1 MSTYGSGNVL
11 STQTAPNLYTVTQA
25 PGGSNLPPASHLAA
39 LGANINNHHGID
51 FGIGPIIL
59 SGYVDISNFGAGVEL
74 TLFGISLGSF
84 YGNLKDGL
92 GVSIDVIAAKGGV
105 KIYLKDDAVGVNV
118 QLTPIWGSGINIE
131 QKIFDLEEEELQ
143 NGSRALK
150 Y

>member
-1 MSTYGSGNVL
+1 M
-11 STQTAPNLYTVTQA
+11 
-25 PGGSNLPPASHLAA
+25 PPASHLAA

-51 FGIGPIIL
+51 FGIGPIIVSTKPPARNFAPNDEQL

>member
-1 MSTYGSGNVL
+1 M
-11 STQTAPNLYTVTQA
+11 
-25 PGGSNLPPASHLAA
+25 
-39 LGANINNHHGID
+39 
-51 FGIGPIIL
+51 
-59 SGYVDISNFGAGVEL
+59 DISNFGAGVEL

>member
-1 MSTYGSGNVL
+1 M
-11 STQTAPNLYTVTQA
+11 
-25 PGGSNLPPASHLAA
+25 PPAAHLAA
-39 LGANINNHHGID
+39 LGANINDQRGIS
-51 FGIGPIIL
+51 FSIGPITVRTKPPARNFAPNDEQL
-59 SGYVDISNFGAGVEL
+59 SGYVDISNFGAGVEV

-105 KIYLKDDAVGVNV
+105 KIYLKDNAVWVNV
-118 QLTPIWGSGINIE
+118 QLTPIWGNGINID
-131 QKIFDLEEEELQ
+131 QKIFDLGEEELK